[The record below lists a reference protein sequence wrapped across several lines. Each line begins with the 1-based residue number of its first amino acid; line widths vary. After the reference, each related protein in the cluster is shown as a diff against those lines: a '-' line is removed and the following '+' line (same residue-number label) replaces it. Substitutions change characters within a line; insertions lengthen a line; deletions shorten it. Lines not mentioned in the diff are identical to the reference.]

1 MPCNKALFLD
11 RDGVINIEGC
21 YVHTRDTFQFQDG
34 IFDLCRAAQALEYL
48 LVVATNQAGIAR
60 GYYTEGEYLELT
72 DWMLANF
79 LEQQIQIARV
89 YHCPYHP
96 IHGLGEYRRDS
107 FDRKPNPGMLLRAKE
122 EFDLDLA
129 SCVLIGDK
137 LSDIAAGQ
145 AAGVG
150 TTILLDSSHME
161 GFANHGG
168 YYISS
173 SLHNIRRHF
182 LSCTAPTLLADESAA
197 RDDK

>member
-1 MPCNKALFLD
+1 VGEYSAGREPMPCNKALFLD

-21 YVHTRDTFQFQDG
+21 YVHTRDTFRFQDG

-48 LVVATNQAGIAR
+48 LVVVTNQAGIAR
-60 GYYTEGEYLELT
+60 GYYTEGEYLDLT
-72 DWMLANF
+72 DWILANF
-79 LEQQIQIARV
+79 LEHQIQIARV

-96 IHGLGEYRRDS
+96 IHGIGEYRRDS
-107 FDRKPNPGMLLRAKE
+107 FDRKPNPGMLLRAKG

-129 SCVLIGDK
+129 SCLLIGDK

-161 GFANHGG
+161 GFENDGSH
-168 YYISS
+168 YVSN
-173 SLHNIRRHF
+173 SLRNIRRHF
-182 LSCTAPTLLADESAA
+182 LPCAPQLS
-197 RDDK
+197 